1 MLFYG
6 KYENGQRYICA
17 YDEEKHGAP
26 RVDNLQ
32 YRATGKESWEQSQY
46 FWYNGKKTCELYNT
60 ETGEIK
66 WFDASGKEVLL
77 FERG

>member
-1 MLFYG
+1 M
-6 KYENGQRYICA
+6 KYTLMNGA
-17 YDEEKHGAP
+17 

-46 FWYNGKKTCELYNT
+46 FWYNGKKTCEMYNT

-66 WFDASGKEVLL
+66 WFDASGKEVLI
-77 FERG
+77 FERD

>member
-1 MLFYG
+1 M
-6 KYENGQRYICA
+6 KYTLMNGA
-17 YDEEKHGAP
+17 

-66 WFDASGKEVLL
+66 WFDASGKEISI

>member
-1 MLFYG
+1 M
-6 KYENGQRYICA
+6 KYTLMNG
-17 YDEEKHGAP
+17 E

-32 YRATGKESWEQSQY
+32 YRATKKESWKQRQY
-46 FWYNGKKTCELYNT
+46 LKKKKKKTCELYNT
-60 ETGEIK
+60 ETGEIQ

>member
-1 MLFYG
+1 MRIM
-6 KYENGQRYICA
+6 KA
-17 YDEEKHGAP
+17 
-26 RVDNLQ
+26 

-66 WFDASGKEVLL
+66 WFDASGKEVSM

>member
-1 MLFYG
+1 M
-6 KYENGQRYICA
+6 KYTLMNGA
-17 YDEEKHGAP
+17 

-32 YRATGKESWEQSQY
+32 YRATGKEGWEQSQY
-46 FWYNGKKTCELYNT
+46 FWYDGKKTCELYNT

-66 WFDASGKEVLL
+66 WFDANGKEVLL

>member
-1 MLFYG
+1 M
-6 KYENGQRYICA
+6 KYTLMNGS
-17 YDEEKHGAP
+17 H
-26 RVDNLQ
+26 VDNLQ
-32 YRATGKESWEQSQY
+32 YRATGKGSWKQSQY

-66 WFDASGKEVLL
+66 WFDASGKEVSI

>member
-1 MLFYG
+1 M
-6 KYENGQRYICA
+6 KYTLINGT
-17 YDEEKHGAP
+17 
-26 RVDNLQ
+26 RVDGLQ
-32 YRATGKESWEQSQY
+32 YRATGKGSWEQSQY

-66 WFDASGKEVLL
+66 WFDASGKEVSM